1 MPPIEVIH
9 PEIICPWTEPLK
21 IYITKGIEVGKLEY
35 NQITQEAKS
44 NLGYVLAYINGSE
57 INRKV
62 GALVYIPKLE
72 AKAAN
77 YIGINQVSIVYAG
90 ELRGL
95 QLALNLALKH
105 LLIIRRL
112 TIFIDN

>member
-1 MPPIEVIH
+1 
-9 PEIICPWTEPLK
+9 
-21 IYITKGIEVGKLEY
+21 
-35 NQITQEAKS
+35 
-44 NLGYVLAYINGSE
+44 VLAYIDRSE
-57 INRKV
+57 INREV
-62 GALVYIPKLE
+62 GALACIPKLG
-72 AKAAN
+72 AKVAN

-112 TIFIDN
+112 IIFIDN